1 MKSVFNFVPHRNINY
16 RKVYEL
22 RFIKSVI
29 LLVLVVLSSCV
40 SAQDDTLVIKKT
52 FLGHKDGVECITV
65 SPTGKYFATGGS
77 QGNVILWDTSGN
89 RVREFKGHTTKVTH
103 IAFDKTGNKI
113 AASYGYGV
121 VYIWSTTTGS
131 KFRST
136 NYLVNKDAL
145 SAAINFS
152 AFSADAE
159 FIYYGGGTSYLC
171 KALVN
176 QPDSDSFII
185 QQFGLSPITCGMQT
199 PDRKY
204 LAFSV
209 DNMVKILDMKTDR
222 IVKEIKVEGCKIT
235 SFCFTSDGKKLGVWC
250 DDGKIKIVDYG
261 YGKEILI
268 FDAGGGPNSFS
279 YMAFS
284 KDDEFL
290 VSGSDRYN
298 INVWEA
304 ATGESK
310 YVLNQHA
317 GKTLAVNFFTGTEFK
332 LLTGSYDKKI
342 YLWQFDKKP
351 ELPEIVDAGKDA
363 QDRIDLGRKLEAQKK
378 FNVQETAKVKNL
390 PPPDPK
396 VYKMPKEWIGRRVL
410 PVDSLTNKMTFSNG
424 NLTIRVWDDKI
435 LDGDIVSIYV
445 NDSCVVCNYELKA
458 NPKEVKLKFE
468 KGTTCYI
475 LLHAHNMGTIAPNTA
490 NVSVTDGITQSKIEL
505 KSTMYESAVAKIVIK

>member
-1 MKSVFNFVPHRNINY
+1 MQYIRFVKSV
-16 RKVYEL
+16 
-22 RFIKSVI
+22 
-29 LLVLVVLSSCV
+29 LVLVSVLFSLPT
-40 SAQDDTLVIKKT
+40 SAQEDTLVLKKS

-77 QGNVILWDTSGN
+77 QGNVILWDTTGS
-89 RVREFKGHTTKVTH
+89 RVREFKGHSTKVTH
-103 IAFDKTGNKI
+103 IAFDKSGNKI

-121 VYIWSTTTGS
+121 VYIWSTTTGD
-131 KFRST
+131 KYRST
-136 NYLVNKDAL
+136 NFLVNKGTL

-152 AFSADAE
+152 AFSSDGE

-176 QPDSDSFII
+176 KPDS
-185 QQFGLSPITCGMQT
+185 QAVVLHEFGTSPITCGMQT

-209 DNMVKILDMKTDR
+209 DNTVKIMDTKSDR
-222 IVKEIKVEGCKIT
+222 IIKEIKIGECKIT
-235 SFCFTSDGKKLGVWC
+235 SFCFTSDGKKIALWC

-261 YGKEILI
+261 YAKEILG

-284 KDDEFL
+284 KDDQFL
-290 VSGSDRYN
+290 VSGGDRYN
-298 INVWEA
+298 VNVWDA
-304 ATGESK
+304 STGEK
-310 YVLNQHA
+310 KHTITYHT
-317 GKTLAVNFFTGTEFK
+317 GKAIAVNFLTGTEFK

-342 YLWQFDKKP
+342 HQWGFEKKP
-351 ELPEIVDAGKDA
+351 EPPKEVDANKEA
-363 QDRIDLGRKLEAQKK
+363 QDRVDLGRKLEAQKK
-378 FNVQETAKVKNL
+378 FNAEEAAKNKNIA
-390 PPPDPK
+390 PEDPK
-396 VYKMPKEWIGRRVL
+396 VYKIPKEWVGRRVL
-410 PVDSLTNKMTFSNG
+410 PVDSTTNKMTFSNG

-458 NPKEVKLKFE
+458 NPKEVKLSFE
-468 KGTTCYI
+468 KGTVCYI
-475 LLHAHNMGTIAPNTA
+475 LLHAHNLGTISPNTA
-490 NVSVTDGITQSKIEL
+490 NLSVTDGITQSKIEL